1 MRKATLISAGIALVL
16 ALATVFAIR
25 FVLETQKAE
34 ALREA
39 QSVVAATD
47 IISTIVVASS
57 SINRGEPIKADM
69 LREMEWKSKEIPA
82 GFFGTIEEVISGG
95 APRYAQTTY
104 SSGEPIHRDQVTE
117 PGEMAK
123 LSSALAPNR
132 KAISIRVNDVLG
144 VAGFVLPGDHV
155 DILLTRKKSDETFVD
170 VLLQGVKVLA
180 IDQLADARADA
191 PSVVR
196 TVTFEVSTEE
206 AQILTL
212 GANTG
217 TVSLA
222 LRNVSDK
229 QPDAAERVSLDFL
242 EQALEV
248 NVASISDERLN
259 AADRVAALSDSAD
272 GAEQNNTQQAP
283 ANARIAVMNEI
294 PASLQISAISTE
306 SEDIAANYATV
317 DASNAEKTKSVEGS
331 ETAQDLDGDAVALVL
346 GQSVENIEFLSAT
359 VENNSLLQSP
369 DLDPLPITDTSAP
382 AVVEKSFETVIVSRG
397 VGSQY
402 QYKVPVMKSV
412 SP

>member
-47 IISTIVVASS
+47 ITSTIVVASS

-69 LREMEWKSKEIPA
+69 LREMEWKSKDIPE
-82 GFFGTIEEVISGG
+82 GFFGTIEEVASDG
-95 APRYAQTTY
+95 APRYAQMAY
-104 SSGEPIHRDQVTE
+104 SAGEPIHRDQVTE

-155 DILLTRKKSDETFVD
+155 DILLTRKKSEETFVD

-229 QPDAAERVSLDFL
+229 QPDPAERVSLDFL

-248 NVASISDERLN
+248 NVASISDDRLN
-259 AADRVAALSDSAD
+259 SSGRPATLSAEANTAD
-272 GAEQNNTQQAP
+272 QNNIQQAP
-283 ANARIAVMNEI
+283 ANARVAVMNDI

-331 ETAQDLDGDAVALVL
+331 ETAQDLDGEALALVL

-369 DLDPLPITDTSAP
+369 DFDPLPITDTSAP
-382 AVVEKSFETVIVSRG
+382 AVVEKSFETVIVTRG